1 MSSPE
6 LMLVY
11 VARVDMYKRSC
22 AIVEH
27 HLFLEVH
34 YHRVLTKA
42 DLRKRN
48 LESGVRRGGIV
59 VKIGDHGSRLR
70 DGNNCQEV
78 LLRVE

>member
-27 HLFLEVH
+27 HLYFEVH
-34 YHRVLTKA
+34 CHMLTKA

>member
-1 MSSPE
+1 
-6 LMLVY
+6 ML
-11 VARVDMYKRSC
+11 A
-22 AIVEH
+22 
-27 HLFLEVH
+27 
-34 YHRVLTKA
+34 KA

-48 LESGVRRGGIV
+48 LESGVRRGGIA